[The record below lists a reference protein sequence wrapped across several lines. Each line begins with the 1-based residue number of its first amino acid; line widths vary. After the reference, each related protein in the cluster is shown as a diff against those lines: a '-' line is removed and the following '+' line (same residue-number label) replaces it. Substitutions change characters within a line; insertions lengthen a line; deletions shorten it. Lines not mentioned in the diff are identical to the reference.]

1 MIPTTAP
8 PDAAPSR
15 PTTGSSTHELPTPLP
30 DPVTLAVVSWDD
42 PVLERR
48 GHDPRSEYVERFW
61 LPILGPS
68 TTWLLRR
75 FARGFEEFPGGFRID
90 LADTS
95 RALGL
100 GEGTGRN
107 SMITRSVERAC
118 QFGMSQ
124 RHGLDRLSVRTH
136 LPPLTQRQLSRLPLA
151 LQHAHDRRVAEE
163 QRERVDLRVTSLPPR
178 PPDRLRPAPAAPVA
192 SGPPDLPPAA

>member
-1 MIPTTAP
+1 MIPTTAIETATP
-8 PDAAPSR
+8 PRPTGHAAPS
-15 PTTGSSTHELPTPLP
+15 PVP
-30 DPVTLAVVSWDD
+30 DPVTLAIVPWDD
-42 PVLERR
+42 PVLEAR

-75 FARGFEEFPGGFRID
+75 FARGFEEVPGGFRID

-118 QFGMSQ
+118 QFGMAQ
-124 RHGLDRLSVRTH
+124 RHGIDRLSVRTH
-136 LPPLTQRQLSRLPLA
+136 LPPLTQRQVGRLPLA
-151 LQHAHDRRVAEE
+151 LQMAHQRRIDEE
-163 QRERVDLRVTSLPPR
+163 QAHRVDLRSISSPP
-178 PPDRLRPAPAAPVA
+178 PAPVR
-192 SGPPDLPPAA
+192 GPRLPPAA